1 MSNLWTITWRE
12 LKTYFASP
20 VAYVVSALFLLIN
33 GYLFA
38 FILINGRE
46 ASLRGVFSNTTFI
59 LLLLAPA
66 LTMRLLAEEQRMGT
80 IELLLTAPVRDWQV
94 VVGKF
99 FGSLIL
105 FVVMLLGPTLYYVLI
120 LSLFGHPDYG
130 PIITGYVGVLLL
142 GASFLAIGVFASAL
156 TQNQIVAYFI
166 GIAVLILLWIADA
179 GSSFAGDNFFGTA
192 LSYIAVTRHYNDF
205 FGGVISTTDVVYAF
219 SVIAVSLFVATQ
231 MLQTRRWR

>member
-1 MSNLWTITWRE
+1 MGNLWTITWRE

>member
-1 MSNLWTITWRE
+1 MGNLWTITWRE

-20 VAYVVSALFLLIN
+20 VAYVVSALFLVVN

-38 FILINGRE
+38 FILLNGRE

-99 FGSLIL
+99 VGSLIL
-105 FVVMLLGPTLYYVLI
+105 FAVMLLGPTLYYVLI
-120 LSLFGHPDYG
+120 LSVFGRPDYG

-142 GASFLAIGVFASAL
+142 GASFLAVGVFASAL

-166 GIAVLILLWIADA
+166 GIAALILLWIADA
-179 GSSFAGDNFFGTA
+179 GSSFAGSNFFGTA
-192 LSYIAVTRHYNDF
+192 LGYIAITRHYNDF

-219 SVIAVSLFVATQ
+219 SVIAVSLFIATQ
-231 MLQTRRWR
+231 LLQTRRWR